1 MLDKVDQSLKFAH
14 VALKKRDGKSLASHI
29 PFIRAFG
36 DARRIA
42 EADAIKAASVGQWK
56 DCLKILM
63 QLAASGLLSEGS
75 VVLLIQALAEEG
87 EANRA
92 KEFAK
97 SVLRQPNISVNLLVE
112 LTEWML
118 LNGDIGDFRQA
129 RDRLLEGDSP
139 KQSELLGKAL
149 DWGLRTKSREDF
161 YVAFDALP
169 AEQRFRR
176 DSQLKRFQIEAECGS
191 NVIAEEILNGLLRAN
206 PDDYVANSFL
216 IRLLL
221 DTNRHVESL
230 RLLEK
235 YHLDDLRTDP
245 FMLES
250 YFGALMRAERYQQV
264 ADESRSLIDSSDVTV
279 KYIAARSL
287 AESEFKLG
295 DLRAALS
302 LKERM
307 EAASQTLGIDDSL
320 FWAVI
325 YSTVGDR
332 DAADR
337 LFSAAVCGPDSTPE
351 AHYEYSIHL
360 LRGGRHQEAWPHYTY
375 RFRALTA
382 LKKFARYDDL
392 LSLSGTRLQSSRKI
406 HIYPEQGLGDQLL
419 FLRYIPKVA
428 QLGYEVTL
436 HIEPRMKDIL
446 SLCPAMD
453 GISKEDLNMPP
464 PLDSIGGEE
473 KMVIPVGDV
482 PLLLSRLNVISEMPQ
497 PLRIDQTRLP
507 GALLPD
513 GPKKVGLAWRG
524 ASNTNAKLKS
534 VPFTDIERLIRGL
547 EDCEFLNC
555 NYLAETAADISESGL
570 LEKFCEPSP
579 LPESDL
585 IGTLSRL
592 NSCDVIVSTSQT
604 YVHLA
609 IMLGKPT
616 LVLLPNP
623 TAELWYWASI
633 AGFSNH
639 SDCVDL
645 TSVLRFNLLTD
656 GTPLNAIKQWIKKPA
671 H

>member
-14 VALKKRDGKSLASHI
+14 VALKNRDGKSLASHI

-56 DCLKILM
+56 DCRKILM
-63 QLAASGLLSEGS
+63 QLAASGLLSEAS

-97 SVLRQPNISVNLLVE
+97 SVLQHPNPSINLLVE
-112 LTEWML
+112 LAEWML

-139 KQSELLGKAL
+139 KQSELLEKAL

-169 AEQRFRR
+169 AEQRLRR
-176 DSQLKRFQIEAECGS
+176 VSQLKRFQIEAECGS
-191 NVIAEEILNGLLRAN
+191 NVLAEEILHGLLRAN

-250 YFGALMRAERYQQV
+250 YFGVLMRAERYQQV

-279 KYIAARSL
+279 KYIAVRSL

-295 DLRAALS
+295 NLRGALS

-307 EAASQTLGIDDSL
+307 EAASQPLGIDHSL

-325 YSTVGDR
+325 YSTAGDR
-332 DAADR
+332 DAAEA
-337 LFSAAVCGPDSTPE
+337 LFSAAIRGPGSTPE

-375 RFRALTA
+375 RFSALTA
-382 LKKFARYDDL
+382 LKKFAKYDDL
-392 LSLSGTRLQSSRKI
+392 LSVSGTRLQSPRQI

-419 FLRYIPKVA
+419 FLRYVPKVA
-428 QLGYEVTL
+428 QLGYQVTL
-436 HIEPRMKDIL
+436 HLQPRMKDVL
-446 SLCPAMD
+446 SLCPALD
-453 GISKEDLNMPP
+453 GISIEN
-464 PLDSIGGEE
+464 LDIRQQIEPSERQD
-473 KMVIPVGDV
+473 KLVIPVGDV
-482 PLLLSRLNVISEMPQ
+482 PLLLSRLNVTSEMPQ
-497 PLRIDQTRLP
+497 PLQIDQTRLP
-507 GALLPD
+507 RVLLAD
-513 GPKKVGLAWRG
+513 GRKKVGLAWRG
-524 ASNTNAKLKS
+524 ASNTNARLKS

-570 LEKFCEPSP
+570 LEKFCEPFP

-585 IGTLSRL
+585 IGTVSRL

-633 AGFSNH
+633 PGFLKH
-639 SDCVDL
+639 PDCL
-645 TSVLRFNLLTD
+645 NYTSVLRFNSLTD